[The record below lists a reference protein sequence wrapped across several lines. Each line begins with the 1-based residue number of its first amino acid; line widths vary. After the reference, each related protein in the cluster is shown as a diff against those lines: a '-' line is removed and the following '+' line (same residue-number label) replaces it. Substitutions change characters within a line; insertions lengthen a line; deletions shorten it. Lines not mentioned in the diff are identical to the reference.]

1 MKAFAALLLLVYLPG
16 SSEVDTRGVLPK
28 WCFDTGIEQPF
39 MGRFWYTLPN
49 STNDCSKVLLFRESD
64 FEYESASC
72 KPLRVRFW
80 DSYSPHRTSSGV
92 TQYAKVKASCD
103 GKVRTFKFTRYKHS
117 LDVEEKK

>member
-28 WCFDTGIEQPF
+28 WCFETGIEQPF

-72 KPLRVRFW
+72 KPLRVR
-80 DSYSPHRTSSGV
+80 SG
-92 TQYAKVKASCD
+92 TPTAPTGRS
-103 GKVRTFKFTRYKHS
+103 GPRVRVQRRDHYPTPCVV
-117 LDVEEKK
+117 DA